1 MDATSILREIL
12 GGNATNSSRIR
23 DVQGKQG
30 GWGRIAETLEDLFG
44 VHDDDD
50 DRQRSAPRTWQREPE
65 VAPPPVPQERQRV
78 PKGRSGGLLEDLLGR
93 FARTRVTECS
103 A

>member
-23 DVQGKQG
+23 DIQGKQG
-30 GWGRIAETLEDLFG
+30 GGGSMAETLEDLLG

-50 DRQRSAPRTWQREPE
+50 DRQRSVPRAWPREPE

-78 PKGRSGGLLEDLLGR
+78 PKRLSGGLLEDLLGR
-93 FARTRVTECS
+93 CARTRVTEC
-103 A
+103 